1 MKIEKGG
8 YNVPVV
14 VTGVKLI
21 AGESVTLGTQA
32 DLDQLVEL
40 TSKSG
45 LMRVK
50 TATEISGQTMNFDG
64 TCSCNFFD
72 GNIEFHTVVYASDSI
87 TGGDPI
93 IVGGQ
98 LYMEGTALK
107 CHLTAVSVSS
117 AAKTKTSK

>member
-1 MKIEKGG
+1 MKINRGG

-14 VTGVKLI
+14 ETGVTLV
-21 AGESVTLGTQA
+21 AGESITIGTKK
-32 DLDQLVEL
+32 DLDKLVKL

-50 TATEISGQTMNFDG
+50 SATTIGGDTLNFDG
-64 TCSCNFFD
+64 TCVCNFFT

>member
-1 MKIEKGG
+1 MKIERGG

-14 VTGVKLI
+14 VTEVKLI
-21 AGESVTLGTQA
+21 AGESVTLGVQA
-32 DLDQLVEL
+32 DLDQLVKL
-40 TSKSG
+40 TSNSG

-50 TATEISGQTMNFDG
+50 TSTEISGQTMNFDG

-72 GNIEFHTVVYASDSI
+72 GNIEFHTIVYASDSI

-98 LYMEGTALK
+98 LYMDGTSLK
-107 CHLTAVSVSS
+107 CHLTAVPVASN
-117 AAKTKTSK
+117 AKTKTSK

>member
-1 MKIEKGG
+1 MKIERGG

-14 VTGVKLI
+14 VTGVKLV
-21 AGESVTLGTQA
+21 AGESVTIGTQA

-45 LMRVK
+45 SMRVK
-50 TATEISGQTMNFDG
+50 SATEISGQTLNFDG
-64 TCSCNFFD
+64 TCNCNFFD
-72 GNIEFHTVVYASDSI
+72 GNIEFHTIVYAADSI

-98 LYMEGTALK
+98 LYMDGTALK
-107 CHLTAVSVSS
+107 CHLTAVPVSS
-117 AAKTKTSK
+117 AAKAKTSK

>member
-1 MKIEKGG
+1 MKINRGI

-14 VTGVKLI
+14 ETGATLV
-21 AGESVTLGTQA
+21 AGESVTIGTQK
-32 DLDQLVEL
+32 DLDKLVKL

-50 TATEISGQTMNFDG
+50 TATTIGGNTMNFDG
-64 TCSCNFFD
+64 TCVCNFFA

-93 IVGGQ
+93 IIGGQ
-98 LYMEGTALK
+98 LYMDSNNLK
-107 CHLTAVSVSS
+107 CHITAVTVASNR
-117 AAKTKTSK
+117 SKSK